1 VKIDRSNMTREEAY
15 NWLVKIGVIRPL
27 TREIVGDE
35 KDQTLT
41 MLKLVE
47 PTVTSNNQ
55 HSWSEDYII
64 GNLHYAVTYF
74 EDEVYMEVTEIKDDI
89 QQD

>member
-1 VKIDRSNMTREEAY
+1 MTREEAY
-15 NWLVKIGVIRPL
+15 DWLVKIGVIRPL

-41 MLKLVE
+41 MLKLIE

-64 GNLHYAVTYF
+64 GNLHYSVAYF
-74 EDEVYMEVTEIKDDI
+74 DDEVYLEVTEIKDDI
-89 QQD
+89 QSR

>member
-1 VKIDRSNMTREEAY
+1 MSREEAY
-15 NWLVKIGVIRPL
+15 DWLVKIGVIRPL

-41 MLKLVE
+41 MLKLIE

-64 GNLHYAVTYF
+64 GNLHYSVAYF
-74 EDEVYMEVTEIKDDI
+74 DDEVYLEVTEIKDDI
-89 QQD
+89 QSR

>member
-1 VKIDRSNMTREEAY
+1 MSREEAY
-15 NWLVKIGVIRPL
+15 DWLVKIGAIRPL

-41 MLKLVE
+41 MLKLIE

-64 GNLHYAVTYF
+64 GNLHYSVAYF
-74 EDEVYMEVTEIKDDI
+74 DDEVYLEVTEIKDDI
-89 QQD
+89 QSR